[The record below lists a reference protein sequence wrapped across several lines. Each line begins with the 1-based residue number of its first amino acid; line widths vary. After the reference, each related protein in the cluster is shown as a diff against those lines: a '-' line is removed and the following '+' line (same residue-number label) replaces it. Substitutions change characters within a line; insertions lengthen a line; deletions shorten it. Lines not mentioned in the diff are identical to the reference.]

1 MCVLRGDFPSPLLF
15 IIASVSSKTHLCFI
29 YLLFTASAV
38 VNFYVSLTLRG
49 PRKAEGKILFFFLC
63 SACESGIGERVYLGP
78 LCVESV
84 KNTQK
89 YKFCTL
95 MGSVKLRVFRQTR
108 EC

>member
-1 MCVLRGDFPSPLLF
+1 MFLSLSGAPEKQKER
-15 IIASVSSKTHLCFI
+15 
-29 YLLFTASAV
+29 
-38 VNFYVSLTLRG
+38 FYS
-49 PRKAEGKILFFFLC
+49 FFLC